1 MACYKP
7 IKAYASGHG
16 GVVFYEAQR
25 HGDTQ
30 TIWLACGQCIG
41 CKIERSR
48 QWAVRIMHETQLHD
62 ENSFITLTYNDEHI
76 PADQSLNYSHYQKF
90 MRSLRKKTK
99 KKLRFYMCGEY
110 GEEKGRPHYH
120 AVIFGHAFREDRYY
134 WKKTNGGHVL
144 YRSKTLEQLWKYGD
158 SNIGDVTFESAQY
171 VAGYVTK
178 KLNGD
183 GENKYYKI
191 FDVETGEIIPQFK
204 EFSRMSLKPGIGR
217 PWLQLYWD
225 EVKEGKVIVN
235 GKEATAPKYYRKYFK
250 QTNYYQDINEALQ
263 EAIKPEDQTYE
274 RLADREQVTMA
285 RHSTKKREIK

>member
-1 MACYKP
+1 
-7 IKAYASGHG
+7 
-16 GVVFYEAQR
+16 
-25 HGDTQ
+25 
-30 TIWLACGQCIG
+30 
-41 CKIERSR
+41 
-48 QWAVRIMHETQLHD
+48 MHETQLHD